1 MTPSWLDNLI
11 SRRVH
16 VDEPTMESRSQVVTR
31 TMLCHGQ
38 LKSKGSTEKN
48 NPGDEHHTT

>member
-1 MTPSWLDNLI
+1 MVLGWLNNLM

-16 VDEPTMESRSQVVTR
+16 VDEPTMEARSQVVSGAT
-31 TMLCHGQ
+31 LCHGQ
-38 LKSKGSTEKN
+38 LKLKSSSQKD